1 MKKLILMVFLII
13 TPIIGMTA
21 TKSEMREQDQLMVI
35 WSSGD
40 PDVALKVC
48 LMYTHAAKRNGWFKD
63 VSLIIW
69 GPSAKLLVESD
80 ELKAKV
86 QQMKDDGVTLEAC
99 VNCANMYGVADQLSE
114 LGIDV
119 KGMGKPLTE
128 RLKAG
133 WKQLN
138 F

>member
-1 MKKLILMVFLII
+1 MKKLIMLLFLII
-13 TPIIGMTA
+13 SPILGVTA
-21 TKSEMREQDQLMVI
+21 NKTEMREQDKLMVI

-48 LMYTHAAKRNGWFKD
+48 LMYTHAACKNNWFNQ
-63 VSLIIW
+63 VNLIIW
-69 GPSAKLLVESD
+69 GPSAKLLTENEEV
-80 ELKAKV
+80 KQKII
-86 QQMKDDGVTLEAC
+86 QMKADGVILEAC
-99 VNCANMYGVADQLSE
+99 INCANMYGVTEDLKSMD
-114 LGIDV
+114 IDV
-119 KGMGKPLTE
+119 KPMGQPLTE

>member
-1 MKKLILMVFLII
+1 MKKLIMLLFLII
-13 TPIIGMTA
+13 TPILGITA
-21 TKSEMREQDQLMVI
+21 NKSEMREQDKLMVI

-48 LMYTHAAKRNGWFKD
+48 LMYTHAACKNNWFNQ
-63 VSLIIW
+63 VNLIIW
-69 GPSAKLLVESD
+69 GPSAKLLTENEEV
-80 ELKAKV
+80 KQKII
-86 QQMKDDGVTLEAC
+86 QMIADGVILEAC
-99 VNCANMYGVADQLSE
+99 INCANMYGVTEDLKSMD
-114 LGIDV
+114 IDV
-119 KGMGKPLTE
+119 KPMGQPLTE